1 MRKTMYKNRVA
12 MIMAYMGSTPLLLL
26 ISGYLVFFYTNIVGI
41 APGVLGVILL
51 TSRILDGVSDVLFGN
66 MIDRTRSKIGVC
78 RPWLLAMA
86 VGSIAAIIS
95 LLCVPNGGMFQYIYI
110 FLSYNFSNTIVATIS
125 QLSAVSLPT
134 YITRDT
140 VERSRLYI
148 WANTGQMITQSV
160 VSGVMFSVITL
171 LGGDRRAWM
180 IVFVGIG
187 IAGSVLTAVSVL
199 LSREEVNP
207 DKIMKKTGGKTRP
220 TFWKS
225 LVSCGQNKY
234 WWMMLAVVICGTAV
248 NVSTMTMT
256 PYYSQYILGDITRAD
271 MLNVFYSVPM
281 VIVVP
286 VTAFFL
292 EKTGKRNIALT
303 GGVLIAAG
311 AGISAVIHTSL
322 IMLSLSAVL
331 KSSGVGLVTAVSAA
345 MIADTIEYG
354 QWKTGIRNQAVL
366 IGAQSAGTKIGQGV
380 ISAVLS
386 WAIAIAGFDAG
397 KIVQSESAVNC
408 IIFLYGILP
417 VGMAI
422 TIILILLRYDLDKR
436 FQSIISN
443 LEKENN
449 VTDNNYK

>member
-1 MRKTMYKNRVA
+1 MRKTKYKNRIA

-41 APGVLGVILL
+41 DPRALGIILL
-51 TSRILDGVSDVLFGN
+51 TSRVLDGISDVLFGN
-66 MIDRTRSKIGVC
+66 VIDRTRSKMGVC
-78 RPWLLAMA
+78 RPWLLAMT

-95 LLCVPNGGMFQYIYI
+95 LLCVPDGGMLQYIYI
-110 FLSYNFSNTIVATIS
+110 FLSYNFSNTVVATIC

-148 WANTGQMITQSV
+148 WANAGQMITQSV
-160 VSGVMFSVITL
+160 VSGLMFSVITR
-171 LGGDRRAWM
+171 LGGDRKAWM

-187 IAGSVLTAVSVL
+187 IAGSALTAVSVL
-199 LSREEVNP
+199 FGREEVDP
-207 DKIMKKTGGKTRP
+207 DKIVEETGGKTRP
-220 TFWKS
+220 SFWKS
-225 LVSCGQNKY
+225 LISCGQNKY

-271 MLNVFYSVPM
+271 MLNVFYTVPM
-281 VIVVP
+281 VIIVP
-286 VTAFFL
+286 LTTFFL

-303 GGVLIAAG
+303 GGVLIAVG
-311 AGISAVIHTSL
+311 AGVSAVIHTNL
-322 IMLSLSAVL
+322 LALSLSAIL
-331 KSSGVGLVTAVSAA
+331 KSSGVGFVTAVSSA

-397 KIVQSESAVNC
+397 KIVQSEGVNDC
-408 IIFLYGILP
+408 ITFLYGILP
-417 VGMAI
+417 VGMAVL
-422 TIILILLRYDLDKR
+422 IILILFRYDLDKR
-436 FQSIISN
+436 FQSIMNN
-443 LEKENN
+443 LKN
-449 VTDNNYK
+449 K